1 MAYYPAVRDPGS
13 IDLLLNLV
21 RQTPPPPVIDL
32 DYLRDA
38 GFRRDGDNAL
48 VDLLVF
54 LGLTDADGKPA
65 SMWMAYAADRT
76 GRLLADSVRKSY
88 ARLYESFP
96 DPEARD
102 ADELMPF
109 FKKMTGAPDTD
120 LAFMILTFRV
130 LRDIAGP
137 SLPPA
142 PAPPDA
148 QPSRP
153 ARTQIQPLQPIMP
166 ANPGGPGFERGTG
179 LRVEHAG
186 GMKLRITIEVDAAGD
201 AELSALVRALLAKAI
216 RSQDQKG
223 ISS

>member
-1 MAYYPAVRDPGS
+1 MAYFPAVRDPGS

-65 SMWMAYAADRT
+65 SMWMAYSADRT
-76 GRLLADSVRKSY
+76 GKLLADVVRKSY

-137 SLPPA
+137 SMPPA
-142 PAPPDA
+142 PAPPNA

-153 ARTQIQPLQPIMP
+153 APAQTRPLQPIMP
-166 ANPGGPGFERGTG
+166 VHPGGPGFDRGTG

-186 GMKLRITIEVDAAGD
+186 DMKLRITIEVDAAGD